1 MESLQGSSVGLMASP
16 LTTRET
22 GSPLMHSHAV
32 ALSVKVHRSSEAA
45 DREGGGER
53 GRERGGDSSL
63 KGEEKEQKKA
73 FEYGW
78 SSGEL
83 HLNPACDVFIEGRFP
98 DFLLLFSH
106 HQKFNRE
113 CLYSGCWNL

>member
-45 DREGGGER
+45 DGEG

>member
-1 MESLQGSSVGLMASP
+1 MESLQGSSVGLKASP

-22 GSPLMHSHAV
+22 GSPLMRSHAV
-32 ALSVKVHRSSEAA
+32 ALSGKVHRSSEAA
-45 DREGGGER
+45 DGEG
-53 GRERGGDSSL
+53 GRERGGVTARL
-63 KGEEKEQKKA
+63 RVKEKEQKKA

-113 CLYSGCWNL
+113 CLYSGCRNL